1 MELYI
6 SNDETV
12 LSMNGSPKSISMRK
26 KYHGGYNDC
35 QKTSRKIA
43 DYGMSM
49 DDFVQKIKNKNG
61 KKNKRTGQPII
72 KGCRTTQSL
81 HESQQH
87 PIAPSI
93 GLEHTPWSSS
103 WVHTSAPR
111 EFRVVAYLCKDR
123 SGSLPHVS
131 SEQVELGVFE
141 YQVGPSSKHLQ
152 VFAVPEEILSTD
164 AAQAA
169 NVCMVRLDILSNHGN
184 KDYTCLYR
192 FRVHGRSTWSSDV
205 VS

>member
-1 MELYI
+1 MGTDARRALPNKPSVALHPDI
-6 SNDETV
+6 TPGNCWAFFGTQGSLTV
-12 LSMNGSPKSISMRK
+12 HLARP
-26 KYHGGYNDC
+26 
-35 QKTSRKIA
+35 
-43 DYGMSM
+43 
-49 DDFVQKIKNKNG
+49 VQIV
-61 KKNKRTGQPII
+61 
-72 KGCRTTQSL
+72 
-81 HESQQH
+81 
-87 PIAPSI
+87 SI